1 MQNVMRAMV
10 GWCALMVL
18 IVSAMGLCA
27 QPHAHRA
34 DSLLRRVE
42 LMSSENPELARA
54 ALQQLRAQ
62 HPAMVRH
69 HLRGQAAMAM
79 AYGLHDE
86 ALAYIDSALALSGA
100 AIAVDTATMEL
111 LLQRLA
117 LCLEAERSAE
127 AEQLLATV
135 ERTASEHPP
144 MLRYALQAQF
154 VCAAH
159 QHSPDKSMHL
169 MRAALKRARASDDG
183 LLLARC
189 LVELGALLLAHDD
202 YKQALSVHSE
212 AFVAHGA
219 ARADDVLLAVYRGMG
234 LSYRGLGQYDS
245 AFVCYQR
252 ALELC
257 DRPAQADVLNKLGAL
272 NLDFSR
278 VDDALRSFE
287 RSCAIY
293 EAEQRLRS
301 TALVQTNIARAYVR
315 KQAYASAM
323 DMLQQALQV
332 QPQLADPRA
341 EAEILNE
348 MGNVRLHSGNTEEA
362 LLYYLKSLILRT
374 NIGDRPL
381 IARSSVN
388 IGIAYREQGMIGHAI
403 GYLEQAVALMYHGE
417 AKPAEQVYAL
427 QNLAIAYNQRG
438 NHARAVETYR
448 RALDLAGYMGDELLS
463 ARLLRNVAQ
472 AQRENGQ
479 LHDAQTSLTRA
490 LRLAQSQ
497 QSPADIANIYNEQGN
512 VERQLRSY
520 EQAMVL
526 FQKAAEVYGS
536 IENAQGQAMCLRKM
550 GEVLTDL
557 GRFAEAEQRIA
568 TSLEMGQQQ
577 GNAQLLLYG
586 HHAMYELYSAMG
598 RYEPALRSHVRYAHI
613 RDSLEQQ
620 ARARREDRLDA
631 HTSIALNQKNA
642 EIRAMEVEL
651 ENVRI
656 RSELDRE
663 KLARQQQEHRSLMAL
678 TAIAALLVVLMV
690 LALVQKRRHA
700 RRLEEHIV
708 QINLMNNRLNQSEQ
722 ELRSTLQAKDKLFT
736 VVAHDLRSPVSSL
749 VALTNLMS
757 AQAEEQP
764 REQAAECA
772 RLVNE
777 AAENVL
783 MLVENLL
790 HWTRSQTGR
799 LSLHP
804 AQLDLCQ
811 LLDEVLRTARISARV
826 KGLQLSAQVEPG
838 LTLWADADTLTTALR
853 NLLSNA
859 IKFTPS
865 GGRVSIA
872 AQRQPHG
879 GVLIEVADTG
889 VGIAPELLPG
899 LFGMGVSSTR
909 GTNNEAGT
917 GLGLML
923 CKEFVERNHGIITV
937 RSEQGS
943 GTSFSIELYNAE

>member
-1 MQNVMRAMV
+1 MV
-10 GWCALMVL
+10 F

-27 QPHAHRA
+27 QPHVQRA
-34 DSLLRRVE
+34 DSLLQRVE
-42 LMSSENPELARA
+42 LMSTENPELARA

-62 HPAMVRH
+62 RPTMERH
-69 HLRGQAAMAM
+69 RLRGQAAMAM
-79 AYGLHDE
+79 AQGLHDE
-86 ALAYIDSALALSGA
+86 ALAYIDTALSLGGPIVSA
-100 AIAVDTATMEL
+100 DSVTMEL
-111 LLQRLA
+111 LLQRLV
-117 LCLEAERSAE
+117 LCLLGQRTAEV
-127 AEQLLATV
+127 EQLLATV
-135 ERTASEHPP
+135 EGMASAEPSL
-144 MLRYALQAQF
+144 LRYALRAQF
-154 VCAAH
+154 IGAAH
-159 QHSPDKSMHL
+159 RTSPEEGLHL
-169 MRAALKRARASDDG
+169 MRAALKRARALDDG
-183 LLLARC
+183 PLLASC
-189 LVELGALLLAHDD
+189 LVEFGAALLAHDD
-202 YKQALSVHSE
+202 YKQALSVHAE
-212 AFVAHGA
+212 ALA
-219 ARADDVLLAVYRGMG
+219 ALGQERGEGVLLAAYRGMG
-234 LSYRGLGQYDS
+234 LAYRGLGQYDS
-245 AFVCYQR
+245 AFVCDRR
-252 ALELC
+252 ALDRALDLG

-278 VDDALRSFE
+278 ADDALRSFE

-293 EAEQRLRS
+293 EAEQMLRS
-301 TALVQTNIARAYVR
+301 TALVQTNIARTYARKHAYG
-315 KQAYASAM
+315 QAM
-323 DMLQQALQV
+323 DMLQEALQV

-348 MGNVRLHSGNTEEA
+348 MGNIRLHSGSAEEA
-362 LLYYLKSLILRT
+362 LLYYLKSLIIRS
-374 NIGDRPL
+374 NIGDRAL

-388 IGIAYREQGMIGHAI
+388 IGIAYREQGMMGHAI
-403 GYLEQAVALMYHGE
+403 GYLEQAVALMDHGE
-417 AKPAEQVYAL
+417 AKPAERVYAL
-427 QNLAIAYNQRG
+427 QHLAIAHNQRG
-438 NHARAVETYR
+438 DHARAVDTYR
-448 RALDLAGYMGDELLS
+448 RALALADNMGDELLS

-479 LHDAQTSLTRA
+479 LHDAQTSLTKA

-520 EQAMVL
+520 QQAVVL
-526 FQKAAEVYGS
+526 FQKAAEAYSS

-550 GEVLTDL
+550 GEVLTDM
-557 GRFAEAEQRIA
+557 GRYDEAEQRIA
-568 TSLEMGQQQ
+568 ASLEMGQQQ
-577 GNAQLLLYG
+577 ANAQLLQYG
-586 HHAMYELYSAMG
+586 HHAMYELYNAMG
-598 RYEPALRSHVRYAHI
+598 RHEAALRSHVRYAQI
-613 RDSLEQQ
+613 RDSLEQL

-663 KLARQQQEHRSLMAL
+663 KLARQQQEHRLLMVI
-678 TAIAALLVVLMV
+678 TVIAALLVVLMV
-690 LALVQKRRHA
+690 LALAQKRRHA

-722 ELRSTLQAKDKLFT
+722 ELRSTLQAKDKLFS
-736 VVAHDLRSPVSSL
+736 VVAHDLRSPVSAL

-757 AQAEEQP
+757 AQADDLP
-764 REQAAECA
+764 REQTAECA

-799 LSLHP
+799 LTLHP
-804 AQLDLCQ
+804 AQLDLAQ

-826 KGLQLSAQVEPG
+826 KGLQLSARVEPG
-838 LTLWADADTLTTALR
+838 LTLWADADTLTAALR
-853 NLLSNA
+853 NLVSNA

-865 GGRVSIA
+865 GGSVSIA

-879 GVLIEVADTG
+879 GLLIEVSDTG
-889 VGIAPELLPG
+889 VGIAPEQCSG
-899 LFGMGVSSTR
+899 LFGLGVTSTR

-923 CKEFVERNHGIITV
+923 CKEFVERNHGVISV
-937 RSEQGS
+937 RSELGS
-943 GTSFSIELYNAE
+943 GTTFSIELYNAE